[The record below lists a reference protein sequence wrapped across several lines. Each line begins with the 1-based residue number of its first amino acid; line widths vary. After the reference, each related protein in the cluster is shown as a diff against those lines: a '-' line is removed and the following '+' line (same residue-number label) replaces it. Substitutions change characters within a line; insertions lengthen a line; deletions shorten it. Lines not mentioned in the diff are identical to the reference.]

1 VVLINFSKK
10 TVLLLQACTAF
21 SFITI
26 PSLEN
31 NLAKFNLFIE
41 SGQTALNN
49 QCVSQADAMFKSAI
63 SLVMDL
69 NTFKGL
75 RQAHFWSNFQALSCN
90 FLSSLILVPDNT
102 EQGVLYLLR
111 GFLNVISELNHIIP
125 KSVSC
130 NIYIS
135 VLAILSA
142 YSQEQY
148 LYQIDKIE
156 SNETLYSNEPKFLQE
171 ISVISQTVLNQIL
184 SFFESTN
191 DKSSSKSNCVVGF
204 LETIIAHA
212 DLTDESMM
220 KLFIKTWRLINNIN
234 ICDSKQLARI
244 TKYISNRSE
253 FQCLF
258 EQISFNTQV

>member
-148 LYQIDKIE
+148 LYQIDK
-156 SNETLYSNEPKFLQE
+156 SK
-171 ISVISQTVLNQIL
+171 IS
-184 SFFESTN
+184 
-191 DKSSSKSNCVVGF
+191 
-204 LETIIAHA
+204 
-212 DLTDESMM
+212 
-220 KLFIKTWRLINNIN
+220 
-234 ICDSKQLARI
+234 
-244 TKYISNRSE
+244 
-253 FQCLF
+253 
-258 EQISFNTQV
+258 